1 MIVRKLRFVQADVFS
16 DSPFGG
22 NPVVVVA
29 DAAHLTTNEMQNLAR
44 GMNFAE
50 TVFVVA
56 PAMPEADF
64 GLRCFTPTTEVA
76 YSGHALL
83 GATYVLALDGR
94 LPQADPGT
102 ELVVELA
109 RTLYPVAIT
118 AWEADVARLA
128 TLERPAEF
136 GPTLDDYSAVAAA
149 LALDPLEIL
158 QTGLPVQKVCT
169 GLPCLIVPIHSL
181 AAVRD
186 MMPVSQVV
194 EAMLQPMEALCVL
207 AFSRHTLSPASDVH
221 VRVFAPSLG
230 IPEDP
235 ATGTANGALA
245 AYLAR
250 HEAVGNGPLTRLRS
264 EQGTE
269 MGRPSVIEIE
279 LDAATEPATIRVG
292 GRVARS
298 VEGSI
303 FY

>member
-1 MIVRKLRFVQADVFS
+1 MRKLRFVQADVFS

-22 NPVVVVA
+22 NPVVVVP
-29 DAAHLTTNEMQNLAR
+29 DGAHITTNEMQNLAR

-50 TVFVVA
+50 TVFVVT
-56 PAMPEADF
+56 PSIPEADF

-94 LPQADPGT
+94 LERSDEGGAVT
-102 ELVVELA
+102 VELG
-109 RTLYPVAIT
+109 RTLHPVTIT
-118 AWEADVARLA
+118 AWEADVARLT

-136 GPTLDDYSAVAAA
+136 GPTLEEYGAVAAA
-149 LALDPLEIL
+149 LALDPMEIL
-158 QTGLPVQKVCT
+158 QTGLPVQMVCT
-169 GLPCLIVPIHSL
+169 GLPCLVVPVHSL

-186 MMPVSQVV
+186 LMPMSQAV
-194 EAMLQPMEALCVL
+194 EAMLQPLDGQCVL
-207 AFSRHTLSPASDVH
+207 AFSRQTLSPASDVH

-235 ATGTANGALA
+235 GTGTANGALA
-245 AYLAR
+245 AYLG
-250 HEAVGNGPLTRLRS
+250 HHQLIGNGARTRVRS

-279 LDAATEPATIRVG
+279 LDPATDPATIRVG